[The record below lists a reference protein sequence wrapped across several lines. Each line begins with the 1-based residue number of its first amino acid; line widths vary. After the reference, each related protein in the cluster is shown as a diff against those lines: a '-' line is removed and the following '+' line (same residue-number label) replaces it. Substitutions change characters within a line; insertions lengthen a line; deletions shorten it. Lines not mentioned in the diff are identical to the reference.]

1 MITKQK
7 FEALVGITMLLLI
20 QACSNTS
27 VREHP
32 SLESQLET
40 IDSVVIAPPAVNIT
54 MITFSGSDE
63 QLHEEEASIKDQLV
77 ALALARLETQGFDVV
92 EFDFASATTEDDE
105 FAYAVEQVR
114 EGYKAAKRTLYDT
127 QMVPEADKRKFK
139 STVGEVAN
147 QVGDKTGAD
156 AILLIEYV
164 GTKDSPG
171 KVAQEAATSV
181 LVGVLSMGTVIS
193 IPQSESATAT
203 VALIDTTTGEVL
215 WSDLKIGLQLD
226 TSVAGLAMGSMPAD
240 IDPAINEAVVTN
252 EIATTDVANASR
264 TETTVE
270 DNAAESAAM
279 ECAAGQAC

>member
-1 MITKQK
+1 MS
-7 FEALVGITMLLLI
+7 VLLTTTVIL
-20 QACSNTS
+20 ASHAAAHNGGLNKKGC
-27 VREHP
+27 HAG
-32 SLESQLET
+32 SQPYHCHR
-40 IDSVVIAPPAVNIT
+40 V
-54 MITFSGSDE
+54 
-63 QLHEEEASIKDQLV
+63 
-77 ALALARLETQGFDVV
+77 
-92 EFDFASATTEDDE
+92 
-105 FAYAVEQVR
+105 
-114 EGYKAAKRTLYDT
+114 
-127 QMVPEADKRKFK
+127 
-139 STVGEVAN
+139 
-147 QVGDKTGAD
+147 
-156 AILLIEYV
+156 
-164 GTKDSPG
+164 
-171 KVAQEAATSV
+171 QEAATSV

-193 IPQSESATAT
+193 IPQAESATAT